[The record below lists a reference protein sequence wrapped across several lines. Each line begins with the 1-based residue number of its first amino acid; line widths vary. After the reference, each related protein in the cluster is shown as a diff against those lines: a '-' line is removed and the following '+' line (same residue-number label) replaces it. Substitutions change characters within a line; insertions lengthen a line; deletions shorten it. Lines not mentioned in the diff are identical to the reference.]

1 METKNRE
8 KMLLMAVAV
17 CVGLWLVNYIVV
29 SPLSRS
35 WSARQ
40 DKIKELRTAIID
52 GTNLMANAKS
62 ITNQW
67 NHMRTNT
74 LNPNET
80 GTQGQLF
87 RAFQVWA
94 QTNGVILVGQ
104 RAQRKDSDDPAYEN
118 EEWHADVTGD
128 LTQIFHFLGSV
139 ETSPLGLKVDSV
151 ELSSRD
157 ERGLQLA
164 LGLTVSGLILN
175 PDTNNAP
182 PPH

>member
-8 KMLLMAVAV
+8 KMLLIAVAV
-17 CVGLWLVNYIVV
+17 CVGLYLVNLIVIT
-29 SPLSRS
+29 PLSSS

-40 DKIKELRTAIID
+40 DKIKDLKNTIRD
-52 GTNLMANAKS
+52 GRALMANAKS
-62 ITNQW
+62 ITDEW
-67 NHMRTNT
+67 NRMRTNT

-80 GTQGQLF
+80 GVQSQLF
-87 RAFQVWA
+87 RAFQTWA
-94 QTNGVILVGQ
+94 QTNGVVLVGQ
-104 RAQRKDSDDPAYEN
+104 RAQRKDSDDAAYNN

-139 ETSPLGLKVDSV
+139 ETSPMGLKVDAV

-157 ERGLQLA
+157 ERGAQLA

-182 PPH
+182 PSH